1 MVDRKTLQE
10 AITLCTKVDNTIY
23 VYFKG
28 MEYSYNLENENFSNY
43 KGLSH
48 FRDKLISSVKP
59 ITLEEFCFSFQ
70 IKGQNSYVI
79 AFPLSKLTLI
89 DVLHFCSRELSNA
102 SYRIHIDMEY
112 VALDDDNLEKDYFV
126 CVRHQDDYVIAEIG
140 NGVIEYKAIGKDGSL
155 FNYVKDYGIDSI
167 SELDDIQYR
176 KSLIH
181 GMLVQY
187 LISLGCVK
195 DILPLYIS
203 CINNIDC
210 IIEVKGAVRDFKH
223 LYSRETLPAK
233 QNVELYL
240 DNGRLYLY
248 FDDSHIPIPIYERWG
263 YSPNRIN
270 VGIDIDA
277 HNRIEVTVTDC
288 SNNRKLCLNLIDLL
302 PQEEELSTEE
312 NQETSFSKEEQE
324 YLGSVRD
331 YLEESEEIDARGRR
345 LLNRLRERLGI
356 TVERAEEL
364 ELSLQT
370 VQLTEEEKE
379 YLEEY
384 QACLEEGEI
393 SAKERRLLDRLRD
406 KLNISEQRAKEIE
419 KCIV

>member
-10 AITLCTKVDNTIY
+10 AITLCTKIDNTVY

-48 FRDKLISSVKP
+48 FRDKLISNAKL

-70 IKGQNSYVI
+70 IKGRNFYEV

-112 VALDDDNLEKDYFV
+112 VALDDDNLEKEHSVYI
-126 CVRHQDDYVIAEIG
+126 RHQDDYVLAEIG
-140 NGVIEYKAIGKDGSL
+140 DGVVEYKAIGKDGNS
-155 FNYVKDYGIDSI
+155 FNNEKCSRIDSI

-181 GMLVQY
+181 GILVQY

-195 DILPLYIS
+195 DILPLYVS

-223 LYSRETLPAK
+223 LYSRDTLPAK

-277 HNRIEVTVTDC
+277 HNRIVINVKD
-288 SNNRKLCLNLIDLL
+288 SVNNHEARFKLEDLL
-302 PQEEELSTEE
+302 PKEEVLLTEKSQEMDY
-312 NQETSFSKEEQE
+312 SKEEQE
-324 YLGSVRD
+324 YLDSVRD

-356 TVERAEEL
+356 TEERAEEL

-370 VQLTEEEKE
+370 VQLSEEEKE

-393 SAKERRLLDRLRD
+393 SSKERRLLDRLRD
-406 KLNISEQRAKEIE
+406 KLGISEERAREIE
-419 KCIV
+419 KYIV